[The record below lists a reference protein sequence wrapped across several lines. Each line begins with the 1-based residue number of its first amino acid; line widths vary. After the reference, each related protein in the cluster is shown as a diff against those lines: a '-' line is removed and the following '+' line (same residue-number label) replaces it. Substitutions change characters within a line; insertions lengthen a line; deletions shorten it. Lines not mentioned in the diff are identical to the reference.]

1 MSKDHYSTLGV
12 EKNASKE
19 EIKKAFYKLA
29 HQYHPDKKT
38 GDEAKF
44 KEVNE
49 AYQVL
54 SDDEK
59 RSRYDQFGSAD
70 ANAGYGGAGGF
81 GGFDFSGF
89 QQGGFDM
96 GDIFGDMFGGGGR
109 RQRTPQ
115 GRDIQI
121 DVQMSFAESVYGV
134 TKTTKLRKHATCLTC
149 DGTGAKPGS
158 KMKTCST
165 CGGKGKTIHVQQ
177 TILGAIQSQSIC
189 RDCDGAGK
197 IPEEKCKDCA
207 GDGVIKREEEIVI
220 PVPSGVRD
228 GETLRMSGRGEAVAH
243 GVPGDLYITLHVQSH
258 KVWRREDDDLVAD
271 LEIKLTE
278 AVLGTRRELPSVK
291 GDMLIIDVP
300 ERTAPGTI
308 LRMREKGIPNVRRGG
323 KAGDLLIKVSFV
335 QPTKPSKKAKEL
347 LKELEKEGF

>member
-1 MSKDHYSTLGV
+1 
-12 EKNASKE
+12 
-19 EIKKAFYKLA
+19 
-29 HQYHPDKKT
+29 
-38 GDEAKF
+38 
-44 KEVNE
+44 
-49 AYQVL
+49 
-54 SDDEK
+54 
-59 RSRYDQFGSAD
+59 
-70 ANAGYGGAGGF
+70 
-81 GGFDFSGF
+81 
-89 QQGGFDM
+89 M

-134 TKTTKLRKHATCLTC
+134 TKTTKLRKHAPCLTC
-149 DGTGAKPGS
+149 DGTGARPGS

-220 PVPSGVRD
+220 PIPSGVRD

-258 KVWRREDDDLVAD
+258 KIWRREDDDLVAD

-278 AVLGTRRELPSVK
+278 AVLGTRKELQAVK
-291 GDMLIIDVP
+291 GDSLVIDVP

-308 LRMREKGIPNVRRGG
+308 LRMREKGIPGVKRGG
-323 KAGDLLIKVSFV
+323 KAGDLLIKVSFA
-335 QPTKPSKKAKEL
+335 QPARPSKKAKEL
-347 LKELEKEGF
+347 LRELEKEGF

>member
-1 MSKDHYSTLGV
+1 MSKDYYQVLGV
-12 EKNASKE
+12 EKGASKD

-70 ANAGYGGAGGF
+70 ANAGFSGAGGF

-96 GDIFGDMFGGGGR
+96 GDIFGDIFGGGR

-121 DVQMSFAESVYGV
+121 DIQMSFAESVYGV

-149 DGTGAKPGS
+149 SGTGAKPGTKS
-158 KMKTCST
+158 KTCHA
-165 CGGKGKTIHVQQ
+165 CGGKGKTVHLQQ
-177 TILGAIQSQSIC
+177 TILGAIQSQVIC
-189 RDCDGAGK
+189 RECDGTGK
-197 IPEEKCKDCA
+197 IPEEKCKDCV
-207 GDGVIKREEEIVI
+207 GEGVVKREEEIVI
-220 PVPSGVRD
+220 PIPAGVRD
-228 GETLRMSGRGEAVAH
+228 GETLRMSGRGESVPH
-243 GVPGDLYITLHVQSH
+243 GVPGDLYITVHVQSH
-258 KVWRREDDDLVAD
+258 KIWRREGDDLVAD
-271 LEIKLTE
+271 LPIRLTE
-278 AVLGTRRELPSVK
+278 AVLGAQKELQSVK
-291 GDMLIIDVP
+291 GEMLTIDVP

-308 LRMREKGIPNVRRGG
+308 LRMREKGIPGIKRGG
-323 KAGDLLIKVSFV
+323 KSGDVLIKVAFAI
-335 QPTKPSKKAKEL
+335 PGKPSKKAKEL
-347 LKELEKEGF
+347 LKDLEHEGF